1 MDTIINKMP
10 NKIVDKIVDKM
21 NNKNIIDEPEVTTHE
36 EPKVTEISETK
47 LITTEDTIDGNEK
60 QLAIEKKT
68 DHSKDELLEFDKE
81 VNKNEKENNAKNEEK
96 VEDSRGQQRTVE
108 DDIIKVEAPNRIN
121 SNTKAKVRSLKAR
134 GTKRRKSVRDYDS
147 EAENYKELETTT
159 SLFVFSLATHFYDS
173 TPLPLPDNLHL
184 FAETAIFII

>member
-68 DHSKDELLEFDKE
+68 DHS
-81 VNKNEKENNAKNEEK
+81 
-96 VEDSRGQQRTVE
+96 
-108 DDIIKVEAPNRIN
+108 
-121 SNTKAKVRSLKAR
+121 RS
-134 GTKRRKSVRDYDS
+134 
-147 EAENYKELETTT
+147 
-159 SLFVFSLATHFYDS
+159 
-173 TPLPLPDNLHL
+173 
-184 FAETAIFII
+184 